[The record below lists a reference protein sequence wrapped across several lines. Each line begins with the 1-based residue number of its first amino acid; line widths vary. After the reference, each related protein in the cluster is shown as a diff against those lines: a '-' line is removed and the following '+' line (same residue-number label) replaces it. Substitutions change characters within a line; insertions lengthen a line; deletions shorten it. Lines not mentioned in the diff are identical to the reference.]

1 MSMREGEQLTI
12 LDDGHG
18 EWWMARRERT
28 GEEGWVPKGYLATA
42 DQYDEHLRQQ
52 LEEVVKEMSI
62 DGKEDICMFIKFMN
76 IRLDCSSV
84 IQILITTYPQ
94 TVHMKYLIIT
104 FLIMPYNN
112 LLLLIIRLLK

>member
-62 DGKEDICMFIKFMN
+62 DGKEDSNMFINQIIN
-76 IRLDCSSV
+76 IT
-84 IQILITTYPQ
+84 QFFITTHPQ
-94 TVHMKYLIIT
+94 TVWGISDFRKEYQIIVRNIGLSHSLI
-104 FLIMPYNN
+104 LSYNN
-112 LLLLIIRLLK
+112 LL